1 MELTKLTIKQ
11 TLDGLKSKKFS
22 AKELTEQYIKN
33 IENNRHLNC
42 FITETFEI
50 ALNQAK
56 TADDNIAKNQM
67 RELEGIPFGIKDLYC
82 TKNIRTTCASKML
95 ENFVPTYESTVTQK
109 LFDAGI
115 SCLGKLNMDEFAMGS
130 ANANSYFGKVINP
143 YKRKDSNDDL
153 VAGGS
158 SGGSASAVSANLCA
172 GATGSDTGG
181 SIRQPASFT
190 NTVGVK
196 PTYGRSSRYG
206 MIAFASSLDQ
216 AGIFAKD
223 VYDCAYLQKIISGYD
238 PKDSTSVNIEVPDFA
253 KLLKSDVK
261 GLKIG
266 IPKEYRADN
275 MPIEIEKLWENGIAL
290 LKQAGAE
297 IIDISLP
304 HTKYAAAVYYVI
316 APAECSSNLARFD
329 GVRFGYRTANKDVN
343 IAELYQKSRAEGF
356 GKEVKKRIMI
366 GTYVLSAG
374 YYDAY
379 YKKALKVRRLIYNDF
394 IEAFQKVDAIL
405 TPSTPSSAFSFNEMQ
420 NFDAVK
426 IYLNDVFTVPS
437 NLAGLPA
444 ISVPSGFDKQGL
456 PLGLQIITKHFDE
469 QTMFNL
475 AFAIEQN
482 QK

>member
-11 TLDGLKSKKFS
+11 TIDGLKNKKFS

-33 IENNRHLNC
+33 IESNRHLNC

-253 KLLKSDVK
+253 KLLNSDVK

-266 IPKEYRADN
+266 IPKEYRVDN
-275 MPIEIEKLWENGIAL
+275 MPIEIEKLWQDGIAL

-329 GVRFGYRTANKDVN
+329 GVRFGHRTTNKDVN

-374 YYDAY
+374 YYEAY

-444 ISVPSGFDKQGL
+444 ISVPAGFDKQGL

-469 QTMFNL
+469 QTMFNV

>member
-475 AFAIEQN
+475 AFTIEQN